1 MKTDMA
7 STLTNALSGLQVGIS
22 NAAAAAGEV
31 QRLTTGSQEVQ
42 DAIQP
47 LLKLQ
52 ESKNEVA
59 VASKIVQTDKDT
71 LGSLIDV
78 KV

>member
-42 DAIQP
+42 DTVRP

-52 ESKNEVA
+52 ESENDVA
-59 VASKIVQTDKDT
+59 VASKIVQTDNDT